1 MQKDETRP
9 LSHILHKIHSS
20 YTENVNRRPETIK
33 LLEENTG
40 RKLFDVRLDSDC
52 FLDLTPKVKAI
63 REGGQ
68 ISGTSLNQKASIQ
81 PRKPST
87 K

>member
-20 YTENVNRRPETIK
+20 YTENVNIRPETIK

-40 RKLFDVRLDSDC
+40 SKLFYVSLDC
-52 FLDLTPKVKAI
+52 FLDLTPKVKAM
-63 REGGQ
+63 
-68 ISGTSLNQKASIQ
+68 KALIN
-81 PRKPST
+81 K
-87 K
+87 

>member
-1 MQKDETRP
+1 MVWKKYDNHMQKDETRP

-52 FLDLTPKVKAI
+52 FLDLTPKVKAM
-63 REGGQ
+63 
-68 ISGTSLNQKASIQ
+68 KALIN
-81 PRKPST
+81 K
-87 K
+87 